1 MFQVLDLVLRDIK
14 HSTEEDHKKLTAQ
27 SQKHILE
34 FAHAL
39 EKAGIPMIVRHVVVP
54 GITDS
59 REHLLRL
66 GKLIGGFR
74 NLKGLEVLPYHT
86 MGEVKYKNLGLDY
99 PLAGL
104 ENLSPE
110 KAKEARNII
119 LEGIRQVRTGK
130 S

>member
-1 MFQVLDLVLRDIK
+1 
-14 HSTEEDHKKLTAQ
+14 
-27 SQKHILE
+27 
-34 FAHAL
+34 
-39 EKAGIPMIVRHVVVP
+39 MIVRHVVVP
-54 GITDS
+54 GITDT

-86 MGEVKYKNLGLDY
+86 MGDVKYKNLGLDY

-104 ENLSPE
+104 ENLVAGKGKRSE
-110 KAKEARNII
+110 EYI

>member
-1 MFQVLDLVLRDIK
+1 
-14 HSTEEDHKKLTAQ
+14 
-27 SQKHILE
+27 
-34 FAHAL
+34 
-39 EKAGIPMIVRHVVVP
+39 MIVRHVVVS